1 MLCKSEAALRN
12 CCSLVQAIAAMDAAL
27 RADPGDRE
35 VLLALGVSH
44 TNEMEASEAL
54 GYLQRWLGQHPQHGA
69 AAGAPAPPDASQ
81 RHLHVVRSAAA
92 WAQPPLPRCPFSS
105 GMLQLNEHAAPH

>member
-1 MLCKSEAALRN
+1 
-12 CCSLVQAIAAMDAAL
+12 MDAAL
-27 RADPGDRE
+27 RADPADLE

-54 GYLQRWLGQHPQHGA
+54 GYLQRWLGQHPQHKA

-81 RHLHVVRSAAA
+81 RHLHVVRSSAA
-92 WAQPPLPRCPFSS
+92 F
-105 GMLQLNEHAAPH
+105 

>member
-1 MLCKSEAALRN
+1 M
-12 CCSLVQAIAAMDAAL
+12 QAIAAMDAAL
-27 RADPGDRE
+27 RADPGDGE

-69 AAGAPAPPDASQ
+69 AAQAPPPPDASQ
-81 RHLHVVRSAAA
+81 RHLHVVRPSAAIWEHRA
-92 WAQPPLPRCPFSS
+92 IQPQKTPYAAAMLRS
-105 GMLQLNEHAAPH
+105 GASAGAHL